1 MQPSTTEDS
10 PATAVTVHR
19 AQPTKE
25 QEVFAEGFMAAL
37 GRIYA
42 QRGTPVAVRNRS
54 PSTTRQDAFN
64 PAAPSNFASV
74 ACPGQSPSRSSAAVS
89 SSGITLV
96 VTDPTVSADPEEA
109 PPTTATI
116 PLCVARLTASD
127 SIDQN
132 QFSDEEQLQSRSG
145 RHSAGR
151 FMNNGPIW
159 NL

>member
-1 MQPSTTEDS
+1 MF
-10 PATAVTVHR
+10 
-19 AQPTKE
+19 AQ
-25 QEVFAEGFMAAL
+25 GFMAAL

-54 PSTTRQDAFN
+54 PSTTRQDAFD

-145 RHSAGR
+145 RHSAGI
-151 FMNNGPIW
+151 G
-159 NL
+159 L